1 MPQPPQPAPSAAPA
15 TAPRSPRRA
24 AHRADATT
32 AGALASHPEGAGTVP
47 AGRHTTGEGA

>member
-1 MPQPPQPAPSAAPA
+1 MPPAPRPAAPA
-15 TAPRSPRRA
+15 TAPRTPRRA